1 MAIYTFP
8 KSEPNFIESHTLKLE
23 AGRVKELQA
32 YGRTFACVT
41 AEAGF
46 KMSFNNGKYFASR
59 RGAEWSL
66 QENERYNLLSF
77 LSDSYQTIEILTGNF
92 FYHENVVIPIIQV
105 AKTVGVPGPSSINAG
120 ANVNLETTPAGLAYR
135 KSVIVTN
142 LDPAVDLD
150 IYLKDSGG
158 VYQ

>member
-1 MAIYTFP
+1 MAIYQFP

-59 RGAEWSL
+59 HGAEWTL
-66 QENERYNLLSF
+66 QQDERYNLLSF
-77 LSDSYQTIEILTGNF
+77 LSASYQTIEVLTGNF
-92 FYHENVVIPIIQV
+92 FYHENVVVPIIKV
-105 AKTVGVPGPSSINAG
+105 AQTAIRPPPATSIAAG
-120 ANVNLETTPAGLAYR
+120 ATITLDGAASTGYGYR
-135 KSVIVTN
+135 KSLIVTN
-142 LDPAVDLD
+142 LDPAFDL
-150 IYLKDSGG
+150 
-158 VYQ
+158 